1 MEDISQ
7 MDSGELKVWTEL
19 IGPDDLDTHLA
30 GIGQAQANAE
40 LVKQMFKD
48 VPLQGKLLISGCGT
62 GQLFDYILPLD
73 LGNKLQLTLTDIN
86 YLYLER
92 ANARLS
98 HFPGLNFDVRL
109 DNIESTRIQDK
120 YEGVLITL
128 VLEHVE
134 WMKALDSMQ
143 TLKPNTFYIIVQE
156 QTTDEYPLT
165 LRPELSEVW
174 QEFSRIVKP
183 KLIPR
188 NDLVV
193 YFSERSFRLVKEYE
207 RNVPNNKIMK
217 GFIFKKT

>member
-1 MEDISQ
+1 